1 MTKSL
6 YDYYLFFADEGIYNT
21 FVLDTD
27 YKVFGLL
34 LHCAEKSGSTRYLSS
49 LILSRN
55 QTLKIN
61 VINYLREK
69 LPRYDIDLEYMFP
82 MSQKDCQQSQ
92 NQSNKL
98 KKKPTKKHPLKH
110 GHN

>member
-1 MTKSL
+1 MPSI
-6 YDYYLFFADEGIYNT
+6 FFADEGIYNT

-27 YKVFGLL
+27 YKSFGLL

-49 LILSRN
+49 LVLSRN
-55 QTLKIN
+55 QTLKAN
-61 VINYLREK
+61 VISYLREK

-82 MSQKDCQQSQ
+82 MSQKDCQESP
-92 NQSNKL
+92 NLNKS
-98 KKKPTKKHPLKH
+98 KKKLLKKHPLKH